1 MLRGGVR
8 KCQEGSGLEVW
19 RWLRGAA
26 RPGAVLDRAGAWAYR
41 RVVMLRFATIGL
53 SVGGWV
59 LGLVLS
65 GPMGCGPG
73 MADTDTE
80 GDEGE
85 TTAATGVNEQ
95 CGQVPVPT
103 FGYGERV
110 CGGLGFSQARVWIGG
125 LAVARPAE
133 QAEGFLYSVTDW
145 QPTSQGATVEFALDG
160 RSFSPRFVVSGP
172 IRSLLGVH
180 GTITGSFNGEL
191 RVVSEATAN
200 DGILE
205 FALTEFGLG
214 IPYTLVLEGWPLST
228 CEVLRIDLPC

>member
-1 MLRGGVR
+1 MLGV
-8 KCQEGSGLEVW
+8 
-19 RWLRGAA
+19 
-26 RPGAVLDRAGAWAYR
+26 
-41 RVVMLRFATIGL
+41 
-53 SVGGWV
+53 
-59 LGLVLS
+59 VLS

-73 MADTDTE
+73 MADTD

-85 TTAATGVNEQ
+85 TTAATGVNGQ
-95 CGQVPVPT
+95 CGEGTVPT
-103 FGYGERV
+103 FEYAERV
-110 CGGLGFSQARVWIGG
+110 CGGLGFSQAEVSIGG
-125 LAVARPAE
+125 VPVALPPHE
-133 QAEGFLYSVTDW
+133 NDGFFYALTDW
-145 QPTSQGATVEFALDG
+145 QPTSQGATVGFALDG

-214 IPYTLVLEGWPLST
+214 IPYTLVLDGWPLST